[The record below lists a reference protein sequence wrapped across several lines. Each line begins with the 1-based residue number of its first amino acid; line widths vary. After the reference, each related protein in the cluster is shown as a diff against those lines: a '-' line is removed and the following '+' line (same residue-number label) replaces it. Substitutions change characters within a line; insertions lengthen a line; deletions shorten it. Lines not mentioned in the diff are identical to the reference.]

1 MVFTGQ
7 LHLSSSIINHIIK
20 NDLLPMLEKQV
31 DGIVAKLNAMVAN
44 EQPYDFE
51 VPVEGLNL
59 NLTMTTAPRMKEGSD
74 LIEIFFDGLFD
85 MPKGAAQSFRQAY
98 TGDIT
103 SYPPRLAHSNSEQF
117 WIHEDTIDSML
128 RVAGATIF
136 PLHYSDKTITAEFL
150 STFREVQAHYGAD
163 ATIDVIVSNSTTVN
177 ETALTFE
184 CNLESYFN
192 FTLKNLIIYP
202 RFDQVSISNTK
213 LTQDVVGLSSEYRF
227 NSLATQILDQSKDI
241 YNQRLLHGWALANW
255 NPQLG
260 MIGGILKNTTM
271 TPYVTDEW
279 MWAGFEMQADL
290 PTAVNPALEFIQ

>member
-1 MVFTGQ
+1 VVTLDNVNIEMDSAILNELV
-7 LHLSSSIINHIIK
+7 HLSSSIINHIIK
-20 NDLLPMLEKQV
+20 ADLLPMLEKQV

-163 ATIDVIVSNSTTVN
+163 ATIDFQLTLKDGGAAKPITFNRKHGVTLGGQNGEITSVIDVIVSNSTTVN

-202 RFDQVSISNTK
+202 RFD
-213 LTQDVVGLSSEYRF
+213 
-227 NSLATQILDQSKDI
+227 
-241 YNQRLLHGWALANW
+241 
-255 NPQLG
+255 
-260 MIGGILKNTTM
+260 
-271 TPYVTDEW
+271 
-279 MWAGFEMQADL
+279 
-290 PTAVNPALEFIQ
+290 